1 MNITELFNI
10 ISESK
15 GFDLDNNQKEVVQH
29 GEGPLWVVAG
39 PGSGKTE
46 VLVLRTLKLIY
57 VDNFS
62 PSSIIITT
70 FTEKAAKNLFE
81 RILNYTSLIIKE
93 YPELESIDIHNLKIG
108 TLHSLCNDIMLENKY
123 PDYENYRLLDEM
135 EQYLFIYEHSDFV
148 KDKSDDYMPL
158 CNHFSYLFDRFDGVT
173 GSFKWN
179 REKMPNKWRRTNAAI
194 KIFNRIVEDMVDIE
208 KMENSE
214 AHWKLLHQA
223 YNDYYTK
230 MIEHRRCDFSH
241 LQKKF
246 LEFLESPLGQR
257 FLEGDGTETHPGI
270 RYVLVDEYQ
279 DTNPIQEMIYLSLAK
294 NSHNLCVVGDDDQ
307 ALYRFRGG
315 TVDCMV
321 TFKEACENAFNLKF
335 SSDSIKFLNS
345 NYRSHPNIV
354 YYYDDYINSFDAM
367 NLEKARVE
375 NKPPLNPKGSISGDY
390 PAVAFITGK
399 TINETAENFAL
410 FVDDL
415 LKNEIIEKPSQCAL
429 LMRSV
434 RETARNAGPFAES
447 LRNLGIN
454 VYNPRSKGFLEQ
466 EEIAG
471 ALGAFVSIV
480 DPDLSGLNAVGPSK
494 IKETVHNWVEV
505 YKEFSSDYPEI
516 EKYVEQSVEN
526 ISKVEESKW
535 IGVNI
540 LDIFYR
546 ILAHD
551 PFNQWRDDPEKTYR
565 LGKLSKIFETYSA
578 VPFPDHPGSERGQLR
593 TSSVESGNVS
603 FAWRL
608 NFYYSLIALLVSSGL
623 DDPENETLLFPPD
636 RLPIMTVHQSKG
648 LEFPF
653 VFVYGLNHKPKPDD
667 SILLEDA
674 FLEFRKNPPFV
685 NFTPEERAEQDIVRF
700 YFVAYSRAQYALIH
714 IVPKAHLKDK
724 AGYGIISRNK
734 KLFENKAEK
743 VEG

>member
-1 MNITELFNI
+1 MNITELFELI
-10 ISESK
+10 KEDK
-15 GFDLDNNQKEVVQH
+15 GYDLDNAQKDVVEY
-29 GEGPLWVVAG
+29 GGGPLWVVAG

-62 PSSIIITT
+62 PESIMITT

-81 RILNYTSLIIKE
+81 RILNYTSLIISE

-148 KDKSDDYMPL
+148 KDKSDLYLPL
-158 CNHFSYLFDRFDGVT
+158 CNHFDYLFDRFDGVT
-173 GSFKWN
+173 GSYKWN
-179 REKMPNKWRRTNAAI
+179 REKMPNKWRKTNASI
-194 KIFNRIVEDMVDIE
+194 KIFNRIVEDMVEIE

-214 AHWKLLHQA
+214 EHWKLLYKA
-223 YNDYYTK
+223 YNDYYNK

-246 LEFLESPLGQR
+246 LEFLETPLGQR
-257 FLEGDGTETHPGI
+257 FLYGDGTEAHKGI
-270 RYVLVDEYQ
+270 KYVLVDEYQ

-294 NSHNLCVVGDDDQ
+294 NSNNLCVVGDDDQ

-321 TFKEACENAFNLKF
+321 TFKEACEKAFDIKF
-335 SSDSIKFLNS
+335 PKESIKFLNS

-367 NLEKARVE
+367 NLDKARVE
-375 NKPPLNPKGSISGDY
+375 NKPSLISKGSISGNY
-390 PAVAFITGK
+390 PSVAYIYGK
-399 TINETAENFAL
+399 TIKAAAENFAL

-415 LKNEIIEKPSQCAL
+415 LNNKIIEKPSQCAL

-434 RETARNAGPFAES
+434 KETARNAGPFAEN
-447 LRNLGIN
+447 LRKLGIN

-480 DPDLSGLNAVGPSK
+480 DSDLTGLEKIGPSK
-494 IKETVHNWVEV
+494 IKETVHFWIETYN
-505 YKEFSSDYPEI
+505 EFSEDYPDLSKYVKKSVKSI
-516 EKYVEQSVEN
+516 EKVA
-526 ISKVEESKW
+526 ESDW

-551 PFNQWRDDPEKTYR
+551 PFNKWGDDPEKTYR

-578 VPFPDHPGSERGQLR
+578 IPFPGSPGSERGQLR
-593 TSSVESGNVS
+593 TSSHETGKISL
-603 FAWRL
+603 AWRL

-636 RLPIMTVHQSKG
+636 SLPIMTVHQSKG

-653 VFVYGLNHKPKPDD
+653 VFVYGLNQKPKPDD

-685 NFTPEERAEQDIVRF
+685 KFTPKERAEQDIVRF

-714 IVPKAHLKDK
+714 IVPNAHLKDN
-724 AGYGIISRNK
+724 AGYGIISRDK
-734 KLFENKAEK
+734 KLFENK
-743 VEG
+743 VDRVGG